1 MSAALFVSGAF
12 LIGTAFAGEPA
23 HYHPDDVAKA
33 SKAFGTVAAS
43 MGPAF
48 EDRQSR
54 IVRLGVALT
63 ELELGVGLL
72 GADAPTELVSWSLTT
87 RKKVVG
93 ETLRL
98 QRHVDLLQEDYGRVF
113 GAAVERALPTVG
125 RGFELRACGATGVLA
140 MIGKK
145 DCAGMDLNPKFASSI
160 DADATLAREL
170 ADIASVEWPSFE
182 APKAA
187 EPTVALTGNTRWVS
201 GGVAAQ
207 ALLGARV
214 ATLQEDLER
223 KLDQLLPDAPTK
235 DDLVRA
241 QAEKTSYLAT
251 LGADGLVLR
260 TAILSALTRAAKK
273 GGPAEVAWC
282 ANPVALGGCPGE
294 DATKQ
299 VLDLLGA
306 DKKFLKEIARISGE

>member
-1 MSAALFVSGAF
+1 MSAALFLVGAA
-12 LIGTAFAGEPA
+12 LAGEPA
-23 HYHPDDVAKA
+23 HYHPDDIAKA
-33 SKAFGTVAAS
+33 SKVFGAVAAS

-48 EDRQSR
+48 EDSQSR
-54 IVRLGVALT
+54 IGVLGAALT

-72 GADAPTELVSWSLTT
+72 GAEAPTELVAWSLTT

-125 RGFELRACGATGVLA
+125 RGFDLRVCGATGVLA

-145 DCAGMDLNPKFASSI
+145 DCAGTDLNPKFASSI
-160 DADATLAREL
+160 DIDTTLARDL

-182 APKAA
+182 EPKAA
-187 EPTVALTGNTRWVS
+187 ASVVALTGSVRWVS

-235 DDLVRA
+235 DDLVLA
-241 QAEKTSYLAT
+241 QAEKTAYLAT
-251 LGADGLVLR
+251 LGADGQVLR
-260 TAILSALTRAAKK
+260 AAIQGALARAAKK

-282 ANPVALGGCPGE
+282 ANPVSLGGCPGE
-294 DATKQ
+294 DATQQ

-306 DKKFLKEIARISGE
+306 DKKFLKEIARMNRE